1 MNTDDDL
8 TDRIIAA
15 IDAVD
20 GAHPAVPMGLQNS
33 RWLPWNAGSA
43 AVDLGASA
51 VEVRVVATTLP
62 LPPLLEQL
70 DAAVRPVLAG
80 TRWAETGL
88 RVHVVDLHV
97 DVFEESDADHSPGP

>member
-1 MNTDDDL
+1 MSIDDDL

-15 IDAVD
+15 IDAID

-43 AVDLGASA
+43 AVDFGEA
-51 VEVRVVATTLP
+51 VVEIRVVATTLP
-62 LPPLLEQL
+62 LPPLLEKL

-80 TRWAETGL
+80 TRWAESAL

-97 DVFEESDADHSPGP
+97 DVFEERDPDHSPGP